1 MPEQKILINENYSV
15 AFMPGVNAAV
25 STEVKKITRPNFS
38 INKEAAD
45 QDLLSWG
52 EYNDFPQKA
61 IDDIRKDPEIGTLI
75 KKQADLLYSSGL
87 SWGIPEIVDGVKRY
101 KPLSAAEDIIV
112 KDFNKKTAINRY
124 LSETSRDLYTF
135 YNAFPEIILEGSGK
149 KIIQI
154 CAQAAEECR
163 FGTQNRSTGLIDTCY
178 INAQWPDG
186 KIGDPF
192 TKKIL
197 VLDSYYDPA
206 AQLTEN
212 LKALNYIYPLSVA
225 TPGNKF
231 YQLADWNSIR
241 ESGWLEVS
249 QEIPKFKKAML
260 KNQMHLKYHIQI
272 SQMYWEKKFPGWAGM
287 KDPEKNAKM
296 REELD
301 AIQATLVGAV
311 NAGKSIRS
319 VIHHDFNSGT
329 AKEFELMKI
338 TAIDDKIP
346 DGKYLEDGKDASTY
360 KMSAIGLH
368 PALIGTLPNN
378 GMAGAGSNIR
388 EAYNLH
394 MFLAKPMQ
402 DLVLEPLNNLIVPFN
417 SLNAGWNPE
426 TEYYFN
432 NQLMTTLD
440 AGKES
445 KTKAA

>member
-1 MPEQKILINENYSV
+1 MADEKVLINDNYSV
-15 AFMPGVNAAV
+15 AFMPGISAAV
-25 STEVKKITRPNFS
+25 STEVKKITRPNFT
-38 INKEAAD
+38 INKDAAN
-45 QDLLSWG
+45 QEILFWG
-52 EYNDFPQKA
+52 DDNDFPQNV
-61 IDDIRKDPEIGTLI
+61 IGDVRKDPEIGTLLN
-75 KKQADLLYSSGL
+75 KQAALLYSSGL
-87 SWGIPEIVDGVKRY
+87 SWGIPKIVDGVKRY
-101 KPLSAAEDIIV
+101 EPLTDAENLVV
-112 KDFNKKTAINRY
+112 KEFNRKTNINRY
-124 LSETSRDLYTF
+124 VSETAKDLYWF
-135 YNAFPEIILEGSGK
+135 SNAFPEIILEGSGK

-163 FGTQNRSTGLIDTCY
+163 FGTQNKSTGLIDTCY

-186 KIGDPF
+186 KANDPL
-192 TKKIL
+192 TKKIP

-206 AQLTEN
+206 SQLREN
-212 LKALNYIYPLSVA
+212 LKGLNYIYPISVA

-249 QEIPKFKKAML
+249 QEIPKFKKALL

-272 SQMYWEKKFPGWAGM
+272 SQLYWEKKFPGWS
-287 KDPEKNAKM
+287 KLSDKEKNTKM

-301 AIQATLVGAV
+301 AIQATLVGAQ

-319 VIHHDFNSGT
+319 IIHHDFNG
-329 AKEFELMKI
+329 AGKEFEMMKI
-338 TAIDDKIP
+338 TPIDDKIQ

-402 DLVLEPLNNLIVPFN
+402 DLILEPLNNLIIPFN
-417 SLNAGWNPE
+417 GWNPE
-426 TEYYFN
+426 MEYYFN

-440 AGKES
+440 AGKEV
-445 KTKAA
+445 KTKTT

>member
-1 MPEQKILINENYSV
+1 MVEEKVLINDSYTV
-15 AFMPGVNAAV
+15 AFMPGIGAAV
-25 STEVKKITRPNFS
+25 STDVKKITRPSFTLE
-38 INKEAAD
+38 KES
-45 QDLLSWG
+45 LSLGYLPWG
-52 EYNDFPQKA
+52 DENDFPQKV
-61 IDDIRKDPEIGTLI
+61 IGDVRKDPEIGTLLN
-75 KKQADLLYSSGL
+75 KQARLLYSSGL
-87 SWGIPEIVDGVKRY
+87 SWGIPEIKDGVKIY
-101 KPLSAAEDIIV
+101 NPLTAEENLVV
-112 KDFNKKTAINRY
+112 KEFNRRTNINRY
-124 LSETSRDLYTF
+124 ISEAATDLTWF

-154 CAQAAEECR
+154 CCQPAEDCR
-163 FGTQNRSTGLIDTCY
+163 FGTQNKSTGLIDTCY

-186 KIGDPF
+186 KIDDPY
-192 TKKIL
+192 TKKIP

-206 AQLTEN
+206 AQLREN
-212 LKALNYIYPLSVA
+212 LRGLNYIYPISVA

-249 QEIPKFKKAML
+249 QEIPRFKKAML

-272 SQMYWEKKFPGWAGM
+272 SQMYWELKFPGFEKLGQ
-287 KDPEKNAKM
+287 KEKNVKM
-296 REELD
+296 REELES
-301 AIQATLVGAV
+301 IQSTLVGAQ

-319 VIHHDFNSGT
+319 IIHQDFNSGP
-329 AKEFELMKI
+329 AKEYELVKI
-338 TAIDDKIP
+338 TPIDDKIP

-394 MFLAKPMQ
+394 MFMAKPMQ
-402 DLVLEPLNNLIVPFN
+402 DLILEPLNNLVIPFN
-417 SLNAGWNPE
+417 GWNPE
-426 TEYYFN
+426 MEYYFN

-440 AGKES
+440 AGKEV
-445 KTKAA
+445 KPKAA

>member
-1 MPEQKILINENYSV
+1 MTEEKVLFNENYTV
-15 AFMPGVNAAV
+15 AFMPGIGAAV

-38 INKEAAD
+38 INKGSAD
-45 QDLLSWG
+45 QKILFWG
-52 EYNDFPQKA
+52 EDNDFPQKVIEDVRRDA
-61 IDDIRKDPEIGTLI
+61 EIGTLLR
-75 KKQADLLYSSGL
+75 KLSNLLYSGGL
-87 SWGIPEIVDGVKRY
+87 SWGIPKRVNGIKVY
-101 KPLSAAEDIIV
+101 DPLPPADELLV
-112 KDFNKKTAINRY
+112 TEFNKKSAIDKYVEETATDI
-124 LSETSRDLYTF
+124 SWF
-135 YNAFPEIILEGSGK
+135 YNAFPEIVLEGSGK
-149 KIIQI
+149 KIIQVV
-154 CAQAAEECR
+154 AQAAEECR
-163 FGTQNRSTGLIDTCY
+163 FGAQNKSTGLIDTCY

-186 KIGDPF
+186 KPDDAF
-192 TKKIL
+192 TKKVP

-206 AQLTEN
+206 AQVEN
-212 LKALNYIYPLSVA
+212 LKSLNFIYPLSVP

-260 KNQMHLKYHIQI
+260 KNQMHLKYHIQM
-272 SQMYWEKKFPGWAGM
+272 SSLYWTMKFPGWDALSE
-287 KDPEKNAKM
+287 PVKNTKM
-296 REELD
+296 REELE

-319 VIHHDFNSGT
+319 VIHHDFNTG
-329 AKEFELMKI
+329 KEFELMKI

-394 MFLAKPMQ
+394 MFMTKRIQ
-402 DLVLEPLNNLIVPFN
+402 DLILEPLNNLVVPFN
-417 SLNAGWNPE
+417 SLHAGWNPL